1 MTTLQWTERISSD
14 TDVVDRFL
22 NEGIDVKAPSI
33 QDFYTAIEWLALY
46 GAETPEDAQPFAN
59 VIAYLERT
67 IAKKEKQARLA
78 RQKRAYADYF
88 GVPVKSVRVV
98 H

>member
-1 MTTLQWTERISSD
+1 MSTLQWTERISSD

-33 QDFYTAIEWLALY
+33 EDLYTAIEWLALY
-46 GAETPEDAQPFAN
+46 GAETAEDAKPFAN
-59 VIAYLERT
+59 VIAFLERT
-67 IAKKEKQARLA
+67 IAKKEKQARVA